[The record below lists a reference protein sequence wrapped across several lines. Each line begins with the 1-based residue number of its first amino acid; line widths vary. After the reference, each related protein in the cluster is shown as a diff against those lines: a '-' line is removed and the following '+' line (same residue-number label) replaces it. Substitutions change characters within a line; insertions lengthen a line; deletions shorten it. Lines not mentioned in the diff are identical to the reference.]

1 MAVVGWGEHSY
12 TEDYKEA
19 NGREGSNKK
28 DKKYRRRE
36 NQSPPL
42 HTHIN
47 VETVIRPEGK
57 NDKGA
62 NYKATEM

>member
-19 NGREGSNKK
+19 NGKEGSNKK

-36 NQSPPL
+36 NQSPPSI
-42 HTHIN
+42 HI
-47 VETVIRPEGK
+47 
-57 NDKGA
+57 
-62 NYKATEM
+62 